1 MAWINTS
8 SVVVAASLMVGA
20 AQAEEAKANRPVTF
34 VMPAPVVSM
43 APPVTETTLV
53 ASEELPAPDPSAAS
67 LPSSEA
73 ALPAVDPSVIEIPKS
88 TNERL
93 PAPSASMLPT
103 LPARS
108 APGAESQ
115 TMSLANTAL
124 VRLAAATAGVLLL
137 AVLVLS
143 RLPRRVRERASAGPS
158 GVVEILARWPVA
170 KGERLILVKFDR
182 RMLLCHDAGQGWNR
196 LCEVDDLTAVARIA
210 EAIEGK
216 SDRDTFRQTLES
228 VATQGNSGR
237 ARRPRPAALVETT
250 SSPTQGSSRPKR
262 GVVVDLTK
270 GRRVRITA

>member
-1 MAWINTS
+1 MAWIKKP
-8 SVVVAASLMVGA
+8 SVVVAAALMASA

-34 VMPAPVVSM
+34 VMPAPVVSI
-43 APPVTETTLV
+43 APPVTESTLV
-53 ASEELPAPDPSAAS
+53 ASEERSTPDTSAAS

-73 ALPAVDPSVIEIPKS
+73 ALLPAASLVIEAPKN
-88 TNERL
+88 TNETL
-93 PAPSASMLPT
+93 PAPSGSTLPT

-108 APGAESQ
+108 APGSELQ
-115 TMSLANTAL
+115 PMSLANSDL

-143 RLPRRVRERASAGPS
+143 RLPRRGRERASAGPS
-158 GVVEILARWPVA
+158 GVVEIMARWPVA

-196 LCEVDDLTAVARIA
+196 LCEVDDLTALARIA

-216 SDRDTFRQTLES
+216 SDRDTFRQTLEA
-228 VATQGNSGR
+228 VATKGNSGR
-237 ARRPRPAALVETT
+237 ARRPRAAALVETT
-250 SSPTQGSSRPKR
+250 SSPTEGSSRPKG

>member
-1 MAWINTS
+1 MAWIKQA
-8 SVVVAASLMVGA
+8 SVLVASVLMANAVKA
-20 AQAEEAKANRPVTF
+20 DEARANRPVTF
-34 VMPAPVVSM
+34 VLPEPVV
-43 APPVTETTLV
+43 A
-53 ASEELPAPDPSAAS
+53 EEPS
-67 LPSSEA
+67 LPGPTEPSIEASVPLMSETLPMA
-73 ALPAVDPSVIEIPKS
+73 TTEALSTASGASAINVPEAPEVSAV
-88 TNERL
+88 L
-93 PAPSASMLPT
+93 PPRNIPT
-103 LPARS
+103 LPARTS
-108 APGAESQ
+108 PAPEGE
-115 TMSLANTAL
+115 TMSLANSAL

-143 RLPRRVRERASAGPS
+143 KLPKRVRQRAAAGPS
-158 GVVEILARWPVA
+158 GVVEIVARWPVA

-196 LCEVDDLTAVARIA
+196 LCEVDDLTALARIT

-216 SDRDTFRQTLES
+216 PDRDAFRQTLEA

-250 SSPTQGSSRPKR
+250 TPSTDRSNRPKR